1 MGHISPR
8 HLVRLSLPSV
18 SDAII
23 LRMRLFGN
31 ISLRIL
37 LWSGLLSLVPLA
49 GVSADL
55 IVVANEHAG
64 TLSII
69 DHETGGATR
78 TLKLG
83 GDPHRWLPRT
93 ES

>member
-1 MGHISPR
+1 
-8 HLVRLSLPSV
+8 
-18 SDAII
+18 
-23 LRMRLFGN
+23 MRLFGN

-64 TLSII
+64 TLSIV

-78 TLKLG
+78 TLEVG
-83 GDPHRWLPRT
+83 GDPHNLAVTTDGRRVVVTHPSAGWVSVVDPRLPKV
-93 ES
+93 